1 VTNSKIQNH
10 AITHAKIGND
20 AITGANVQDGSLL
33 PADFAGGTFPGPPV
47 VRSDSSPFGTGLM
60 SLVAQCLP
68 GEFATGGGVSLRG
81 GGSTGAVI
89 SDNAPEGSG
98 NTGPPPD
105 GQPAVGWRGTAESS
119 TGPISLLVY
128 VMCVKG

>member
-1 VTNSKIQNH
+1 MTNSKIQNH